1 MWEGHVEDV
10 GEATGTNNVIVIEEM
25 AAFRV
30 GIDGHVLLDARER
43 TATSVHARSCETEA
57 SRGHRGGQGGLGE
70 GLSVLKTES

>member
-25 AAFRV
+25 TAFGV

-43 TATSVHARSCETEA
+43 TATSDSTQEAAELRRVEGITE
-57 SRGHRGGQGGLGE
+57 GKEVWEKGYLF
-70 GLSVLKTES
+70 

>member
-43 TATSVHARSCETEA
+43 TATSDCTQEA
-57 SRGHRGGQGGLGE
+57 AKLRRVE
-70 GLSVLKTES
+70 GIAEGKEVWEKGYLF